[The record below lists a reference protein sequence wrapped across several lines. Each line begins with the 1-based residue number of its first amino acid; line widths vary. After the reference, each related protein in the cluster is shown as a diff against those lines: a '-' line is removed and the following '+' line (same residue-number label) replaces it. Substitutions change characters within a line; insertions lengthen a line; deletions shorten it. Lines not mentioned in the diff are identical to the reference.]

1 MKTFKK
7 ILFPVDLSPSSA
19 KIVPF
24 VQTMATQ
31 FDAAVHM
38 VFAARVFEYFQSI
51 YVPHP
56 SINLFEEEIVKG
68 ATRRI
73 EEFSEEH
80 FSSYQGTQTAV
91 VLGDAA
97 EVILTAIREKG
108 IDMLIMG
115 THGRKG
121 LDKVIFGSVAERV
134 IKACPVPM
142 FIINPNTTV

>member
-7 ILFPVDLSPSSA
+7 ILFPVDLSPSSE
-19 KIVPF
+19 KLVPF
-24 VQTMATQ
+24 VHTMATR
-31 FDAAVHM
+31 FEASVHL

-68 ATRRI
+68 ATQRL
-73 EEFSEEH
+73 EEFAAEH
-80 FSSYQGTQTAV
+80 FTAYTGTRTAV
-91 VLGDAA
+91 ILGEAA
-97 EVILTAIREKG
+97 EVIRTYIKENG

-134 IKACPVPM
+134 IKTCPIPM
-142 FIINPNTTV
+142 FIINPNTIG

>member
-7 ILFPVDLSPSSA
+7 ILFPVDLSPSSE

-31 FDAAVHM
+31 FGAAVHLL
-38 VFAARVFEYFQSI
+38 FAARVFEYFQSI

-73 EEFSEEH
+73 DEFKSEH
-80 FSSYQGTQTAV
+80 FSAYPDTKAV
-91 VLGDAA
+91 VILGEAA
-97 EVILTAIREKG
+97 EVIRAYIAENAI
-108 IDMLIMG
+108 DLLIMG

-142 FIINPNTTV
+142 FIINPNTIA

>member
-1 MKTFKK
+1 MKTFKN
-7 ILFPVDLSPSSA
+7 ILFPVDLSPSSE
-19 KIVPF
+19 KLVPF
-24 VQTMATQ
+24 VQTMATR
-31 FDAAVHM
+31 FEASLHL

-68 ATRRI
+68 ATKRL
-73 EEFSEEH
+73 EEFTAEH
-80 FSSYQGTQTAV
+80 FSAYPDTQAV
-91 VLGDAA
+91 VILGEAA
-97 EVILTAIREKG
+97 EVIRTYIAENG

-134 IKACPVPM
+134 IKTCPVPM
-142 FIINPNTTV
+142 FIINPNTIG